1 MNDAQC
7 SKAQRNAQEFVED
20 RLKNALNGQYGIP
33 AQQGAQTIEQAM
45 GRGADFELHLIRVSM
60 PRNGTLEYRQG
71 NPITAT
77 CYPWG
82 ETGGRGGQP
91 VVILQRCD
99 SITYMDSAWIGDT
112 GERIAH
118 DFLKHLGFD
127 VRGAVQNNT
136 GNGVDLAARLSCTPT
151 SPRWAFFEVKASTVK
166 FQTALEHPDHPHASL
181 RGLLQQ
187 HLRVDLQHPQGLRAD
202 ARPAPL
208 WRAL

>member
-60 PRNGTLEYRQG
+60 PRNGTLEYQQG

-99 SITYMDSAWIGDT
+99 SITYMDSACDEPPVGLLR
-112 GERIAH
+112 GEGQHREVP
-118 DFLKHLGFD
+118 D
-127 VRGAVQNNT
+127 GA
-136 GNGVDLAARLSCTPT
+136 GAPRASSRLSSWASPTPPPGRPSA
-151 SPRWAFFEVKASTVK
+151 SPRSPCRRSSRTPLAGAMTTSTV
-166 FQTALEHPDHPHASL
+166 ASS
-181 RGLLQQ
+181 
-187 HLRVDLQHPQGLRAD
+187 
-202 ARPAPL
+202 
-208 WRAL
+208 